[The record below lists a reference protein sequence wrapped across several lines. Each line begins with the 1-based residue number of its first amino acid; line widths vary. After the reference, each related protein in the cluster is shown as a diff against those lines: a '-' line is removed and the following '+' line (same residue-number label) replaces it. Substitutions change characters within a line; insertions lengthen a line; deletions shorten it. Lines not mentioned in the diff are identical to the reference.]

1 MRPFLG
7 FSLACCLLS
16 IAHAATAQC
25 TASSTDKRVSLLEL
39 YTSEG
44 CSSCPPAD
52 KWLSGLRAAGYR
64 SDRVIPLAFHVD
76 YWDYIGWKDRF
87 AKAEFT
93 ARQRQVAS
101 KSLLGFVYTPQV
113 ILNGRDFR
121 RWQTASRFEQ
131 ALADSLSAAPRAR
144 MTLALATLPAGE
156 TSVTISAQALDADSR
171 KHGDVYIA
179 VYENGLKSTVNAGE
193 NSGRELAHDHVVREW
208 WGPYKLDDAT
218 KPRWQKLLLL
228 KPEWQGRKAGVAALL
243 QHRSSGEV
251 LQAVASE
258 LCE

>member
-1 MRPFLG
+1 MRFFLG
-7 FSLACCLLS
+7 FSLACCMLGT
-16 IAHAATAQC
+16 AHTAAAQC
-25 TASSTDKRVSLLEL
+25 TASSADQRVSLLEL

-52 KWLSGLRAAGYR
+52 RWLSNLKTAGYKP
-64 SDRVIPLAFHVD
+64 DRVIALAFHVD

-87 AKAEFT
+87 ARAEFT
-93 ARQRQVAS
+93 ARQRQAAG
-101 KSLLGFVYTPQV
+101 KGLLGFVYTPQV
-113 ILNGRDFR
+113 MLNGRDFR
-121 RWQTASRFEQ
+121 RWQLPARFEQ
-131 ALADSLSAAPRAR
+131 ALNDSSAAAPRASIALQ
-144 MTLALATLPAGE
+144 LAALPSGE
-156 TSVTISAQALDADSR
+156 TSVTVKVHAHDADSR

-179 VYENGLKSTVNAGE
+179 VNENGLKSTVNAGE

-208 WGPYKLDDAT
+208 MGPYKLQDAA
-218 KPRWQKLLLL
+218 KSQWEKLILL
-228 KPEWQGRKAGVAALL
+228 KAEWKERKAGVAAFV

>member
-1 MRPFLG
+1 MQRFLG
-7 FSLACCLLS
+7 FSLACCMLG
-16 IAHAATAQC
+16 IAHTAAAQC
-25 TASSTDKRVSLLEL
+25 TASSSEQRVSLLEL

-52 KWLSGLRAAGYR
+52 QWLSGLRAAGYR
-64 SDRVIPLAFHVD
+64 PDRVIPLALHVD

-93 ARQRQVAS
+93 ARQRQAN
-101 KSLLGFVYTPQV
+101 KGLLGFSYTPQV
-113 ILNGRDFR
+113 MLNGRDFR
-121 RWQTASRFEQ
+121 RWQTPGRFEQ
-131 ALADSLSAAPRAR
+131 ALAYSGSAAPRVR

-156 TSVTISAQALDADSR
+156 TSITLSAQALDADSR

-208 WGPYKLDDAT
+208 WGPYRLQDASQ
-218 KPRWQKLLLL
+218 PQWQRLVLL
-228 KPEWQGRKAGVAALL
+228 KPEWRGRMAGVAAFV

-251 LQAVASE
+251 LQAVASA

>member
-1 MRPFLG
+1 MRSFLG

-16 IAHAATAQC
+16 IAHTATAQC

-93 ARQRQVAS
+93 ARQRQAAS

-121 RWQTASRFEQ
+121 RWQIPTRFEQ
-131 ALADSLSAAPRAR
+131 GLHDDNSAAPRAS
-144 MTLALATLPAGE
+144 MALALATLPSGE
-156 TSVTISAQALDADSR
+156 ISATVRTQALDTDSR
-171 KHGDVYIA
+171 KHGDVYI
-179 VYENGLKSTVNAGE
+179 VVFENGLKSTVNAGE
-193 NSGRELAHDHVVREW
+193 NNGRELAHDHVVREW
-208 WGPYKLDDAT
+208 MGPYKLQDAA
-218 KPRWQKLLLL
+218 KSQWEKLILL
-228 KPEWQGRKAGVAALL
+228 KAEWKERKAGVAAFV

-258 LCE
+258 LCG